1 MNSSAIYT
9 VIDKGKESYFLSSIA
24 GGYSYPFYIFNYADR
39 MARVINENYP
49 MGEVSVSEIFPL
61 MKANHNFPES
71 VHGEHLFRTVPDH
84 TAVQRINEMKSSD
97 DTAFCITLD
106 YDERKI
112 GFVFNKNCPEI
123 TLEDIEIDTLS
134 NSVTSVF
141 EHTDHHVDTRLSES
155 ENEELFYKNALGKA
169 AEIVRSLKETV
180 MEISLVNNRY
190 TLRLQLPAGDEDI
203 KRAERLLETYS
214 LDSCEVSRIDI
225 KNSDLEFINKCSELK
240 FYALNWLSKWT
251 NSMLVQG
258 DAHQVDKL
266 AAIAEAHC
274 FEHIDEAMDAAR
286 NINYYDCVPANN
298 EEEYAHYVLY
308 ESNREDIQKNFARE
322 VEDYIDYY
330 HFGKDMADVDNV
342 HFTSRGCVIDS
353 RDIAQDEAM
362 NMSL

>member
-1 MNSSAIYT
+1 MTCSAIYT
-9 VIDKGKESYFLSSIA
+9 VIDKGRESYFLSSIA

-39 MARVINENYP
+39 MARVVNENYP

-61 MKANHNFPES
+61 MKANHNFPEN
-71 VHGEHLFRTVPDH
+71 VHGEPLFRAVPDH
-84 TAVQRINEMKSSD
+84 TAVQKIDEMKSSD

-123 TLEDIEIDTLS
+123 TAEDIEIDMLS
-134 NSVTSVF
+134 NSVMSVF
-141 EHTDHHVDTRLSES
+141 ERTDFHVDTRLSES

-180 MEISLVNNRY
+180 MEISLVNCRY
-190 TLRLQLPAGDEDI
+190 TSKLQLPADNEDI
-203 KRAERLLETYS
+203 KRTERILETS
-214 LDSCEVSRIDI
+214 CLDGCEVSRIDI
-225 KNSDLEFINKCSELK
+225 KNPDLEFIEKCSGLN
-240 FYALNWLSKWT
+240 FSALNRLAEWT
-251 NSMLVQG
+251 NSMLTEG
-258 DAHQVDKL
+258 NSHQVSKL
-266 AAIAEAHC
+266 AAVAEAYRIN
-274 FEHIDEAMDAAR
+274 HIDDAITAIE
-286 NINYYDCVPANN
+286 NIEYFDCVPVQD

-330 HFGKDMADVDNV
+330 HLGKDMADADNV

-353 RDIAQDEAM
+353 RELAQDETM
-362 NMSL
+362 NMSM

>member
-1 MNSSAIYT
+1 MNNSAVYT
-9 VIDKGKESYFLSSIA
+9 VIDKGRESYFLSSIA

-39 MARVINENYP
+39 MARVVNENYP

-71 VHGEHLFRTVPDH
+71 VLGEPLFRAVSDH
-84 TAVQRINEMKSSD
+84 TAVQKIDEMKSSD
-97 DTAFCITLD
+97 DTAFSITLD

-123 TLEDIEIDTLS
+123 TMENIEIDMLS
-134 NSVTSVF
+134 NRVMGVF
-141 EHTDHHVDTRLSES
+141 EHTDFHVDTRLSES
-155 ENEELFYKNALGKA
+155 ENEELFYKNALEKA

-180 MEISLVNNRY
+180 MEISLVNCRY
-190 TLRLQLPAGDEDI
+190 TSKLQLPADVGDI
-203 KRAERLLETYS
+203 KRAERLLETS
-214 LDSCEVSRIDI
+214 CLDGCEVSRIDI
-225 KNSDLEFINKCSELK
+225 KNPDLEFIGKCSGLN
-240 FYALNWLSKWT
+240 FSALNRLAEWT
-251 NSMLVQG
+251 NSMRIEG
-258 DAHQVDKL
+258 DYHQVTKL
-266 AAIAEAHC
+266 AAVAEAHC
-274 FEHIDEAMDAAR
+274 FDHIDEAMDAVR
-286 NINYYDCVPANN
+286 NIDHYDCVPAND

-330 HFGKDMADVDNV
+330 HFGKNMADVDNV